1 MLKMLLVQIVC
12 LCIGSVVLA
21 GDAGKS
27 REYTHL
33 EQADTTCEGYFLKGP
48 VLTPF

>member
-1 MLKMLLVQIVC
+1 MLKFLLVQIAC
-12 LCIGSVVLA
+12 LCIGAVGFA
-21 GDAGKS
+21 GETENS

-33 EQADTTCEGYFLKGP
+33 EQADTTCAGYFLKGP